1 MKIVFTFFFPFLF
14 LSIYIFRALFQCL
27 ARQTKRWKTT
37 KQRICVICCA
47 TRRFIFFLYSL
58 FTHWR
63 WTSVRGHSFIRLF
76 VHRQSYFAPNLP
88 INEWNH
94 LVERL
99 NYLLRSIICFQGCW
113 FVWLYYNEHTKLSF
127 HLFDMC
133 LVIAEKRLLC
143 RTLSDVILVVY
154 LILLHFRLV
163 FINGVWLCEC
173 AFNLCSLPNTIV
185 HKPNKYIYSNG

>member
-1 MKIVFTFFFPFLF
+1 MFGAPK
-14 LSIYIFRALFQCL
+14 LSNRERRNSVYS
-27 ARQTKRWKTT
+27 
-37 KQRICVICCA
+37 VVCCA
-47 TRRFIFFLYSL
+47 TRRSLSL
-58 FTHWR
+58 FTERTDRVWAGIP
-63 WTSVRGHSFIRLF
+63 SFVR
-76 VHRQSYFAPNLP
+76 RQSHSAPNLP

-143 RTLSDVILVVY
+143 CTLSDVILVVY

-163 FINGVWLCEC
+163 FINGVCVLLH
-173 AFNLCSLPNTIV
+173 FVRRTPLPYKTNRI
-185 HKPNKYIYSNG
+185 